1 MVRILHFVVFFII
14 TFSSLTSEAES
25 NTTKVDIFQ
34 ELTSKYLNAYN
45 QSNFS
50 LLANDIINQQQYN
63 AIVSSVEKKNEAC
76 LTDFDNT
83 YII

>member
-50 LLANDIINQQQYN
+50 LLANHPI
-63 AIVSSVEKKNEAC
+63 EADGKYPH
-76 LTDFDNT
+76 LLPVPK
-83 YII
+83 